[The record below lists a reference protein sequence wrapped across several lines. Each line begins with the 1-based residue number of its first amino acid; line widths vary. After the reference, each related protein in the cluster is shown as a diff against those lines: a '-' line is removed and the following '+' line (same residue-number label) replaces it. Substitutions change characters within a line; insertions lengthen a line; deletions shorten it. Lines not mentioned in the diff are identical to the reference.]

1 METVAQNAVG
11 MGNICFSEK
20 RQSNKWVAG
29 ELQQQ
34 QQARSEPHVQP
45 WGASSGAVPW
55 SNTWVTALYLIS

>member
-1 METVAQNAVG
+1 MEAVAQNAVG

-34 QQARSEPHVQP
+34 QQQDLSLMYSPGERVQGP
-45 WGASSGAVPW
+45 CPGLTLG
-55 SNTWVTALYLIS
+55 

>member
-1 METVAQNAVG
+1 MKTVAQNAVG

-34 QQARSEPHVQP
+34 QQQDLSLMYHPGERVQGP
-45 WGASSGAVPW
+45 CPGLTLG
-55 SNTWVTALYLIS
+55 